1 MLCPSV
7 SRVARVST
15 NSNTYRYRT
24 IPYKLPYLFICL
36 TPLKFSGYYDPLVE
50 LDVYRLT
57 DKKDY
62 VGLPVIDSRKV

>member
-1 MLCPSV
+1 M
-7 SRVARVST
+7 
-15 NSNTYRYRT
+15 
-24 IPYKLPYLFICL
+24 PYKLPYLFIYL
-36 TPLKFSGYYDPLVE
+36 TPLKFLGYYDPLVE